1 MEYIIEFGLF
11 TGKALIIV
19 IGLILVIGFVAI
31 TSIRHKDKETIDI
44 EDLSDKFKKY
54 KTLLNSHILNKKAL
68 KKKFKDE
75 KKQAKKDKKDKNSN
89 EDKKTIFVLHFEG
102 DIKASG
108 INQLRNEVSAILSVA
123 KSTDEVV
130 ACIESPG
137 GVVHGY
143 GLAASQL
150 LRIREHKIPLTIC
163 VDKVAASGG
172 YMMACTGD
180 KILAA
185 PFAIMGSIGVIA
197 QVPNLN
203 KLLKKHDIDYQ
214 EIKAGQYKRTLSLFG
229 EVTNE
234 GKQKFTEQIQDTHN
248 LFKDFVKTHR
258 PIVEIDQVAT
268 GEYWFGERAL
278 KLKLVDELKVSDEY
292 LFSQRNE
299 AQILKVS
306 TKFKKKLVNRISEAV
321 SLGIEKALEK
331 FIHRG
336 AFEQLLG

>member
-1 MEYIIEFGLF
+1 MEHIIEFGLF
-11 TGKALIIV
+11 TGKALIIT
-19 IGLILVIGFVAI
+19 ISLIVVIGFVAM
-31 TSIRHKDKETIDI
+31 TSMRHKTKETIDV
-44 EDLSDKFKKY
+44 ENLSDKFKKY
-54 KTLLNSHILNKKAL
+54 NALLETHTLDKKAL
-68 KKKFKDE
+68 KKKLKDK
-75 KKQAKKDKKDKNSN
+75 KKQKKKDKASTEN
-89 EDKKTIFVLHFEG
+89 KKTIFVLHFDG

-108 INQLRNEVSAILSVA
+108 INQLRNEISAVLSVA
-123 KSTDEVV
+123 KTTDEVV
-130 ACIESPG
+130 VCIESPG

-203 KLLKKHDIDYQ
+203 KLLKKHNIDYQ
-214 EIKAGQYKRTLSLFG
+214 EITAGQYKRTLSLLG
-229 EVTNE
+229 EVTDE
-234 GKQKFTEQIQDTHN
+234 GKQKFTEQIQDTHD
-248 LFKDFVKTHR
+248 LFKDFVKAHR

-292 LFSQRNE
+292 LFSQKDT
-299 AQILKVS
+299 AHILKVS
-306 TKFKKKLVNRISEAV
+306 TKSKKKLADRISEAISMGV
-321 SLGIEKALEK
+321 EQSIEK
-331 FIHRG
+331 FIHKRS
-336 AFEQLLG
+336 FEV